1 MACCV
6 LIRDFRH
13 KLVLALLCLLCLSCS
28 DRQPDV
34 SEAGVTPAKAGARL
48 PRLSALPQQGV
59 LMSWME
65 PLAGGHVLKFGVYQN
80 GQWSRSGVVAHGNNW
95 FVNWADMPSVVAMD
109 ADFWVAHWLVRQH
122 GGKSYDY
129 DIVTSVSNDA
139 GLTWSRPQS
148 PHQDG
153 VAAEHGFV
161 SMFPDERGAG
171 MVWLDGR
178 DYVKAEDKAKYPEKS
193 GHFTLRYAR
202 IERDGSIGKETVVD
216 DNTCT
221 CCWTSV
227 AVTPVGAVAAWRG
240 RTDDEIR
247 DNRVAVLRDGA
258 WSVPKPLGE
267 EGWHIAGCPVNGP
280 SVSARGMRVAAAWF
294 TAAGDKP
301 RIRAAFSAD
310 GGLTFWKPVE
320 IDDVAP
326 LGRIG
331 LIWQDDQTV
340 IVSWMAAADSAGK
353 QADLKMRS
361 ISVGGAIG
369 EARNIT
375 RMSGGRDAGV
385 PQIAA
390 TGRGVLLAW
399 TGAAPAHGIKTQ
411 LLPWGALQSD
421 GYWQRVGDAAHMLF
435 AASPLSFSPSICMN
449 PH

>member
-6 LIRDFRH
+6 LIRDFRR

-48 PRLSALPQQGV
+48 PSLSASPQQGV
-59 LMSWME
+59 LMSWVE

-80 GQWSRSGVVAHGNNW
+80 GQWSRSGKVAHGNNW

-109 ADFWVAHWLVRQH
+109 AQFWVAHWLVRQR

-139 GLTWSRPQS
+139 GLTWSQPKS

-153 VAAEHGFV
+153 VAAEHGFA
-161 SMFPDERGAG
+161 SMFPAGRGAG

-178 DYVKAEDKAKYPEKS
+178 EYVKAEDKAKYPEKS

-227 AVTPVGAVAAWRG
+227 AVTPAGAIAAWRG

-258 WSVPKPLGE
+258 WSAPKPLGE

-280 SVSARGMRVAAAWF
+280 SIVARGMLVVAAWF
-294 TAAGDKP
+294 TAEGDRP
-301 RIRAAFSAD
+301 RVRAAFSKD
-310 GGLTFWKPVE
+310 GGQSFGKPIE
-320 IDDVAP
+320 IDDVSP

-331 LIWQDDQTV
+331 LVWRDDDTA
-340 IVSWMAAADSAGK
+340 IISWMAAANTSTKKSSLALRAIHPNGSHGPITHVAEVSAG
-353 QADLKMRS
+353 
-361 ISVGGAIG
+361 
-369 EARNIT
+369 
-375 RMSGGRDAGV
+375 RDTGV
-385 PQIAA
+385 PQMMADDK
-390 TGRGVLLAW
+390 GLMLAW
-399 TGAAPAHGIKTQ
+399 TDPSPNYGIRTAHVS
-411 LLPWGALQSD
+411 WDSLQSK
-421 GYWQRVGDAAHMLF
+421 ASSKPMLF
-435 AASPLSFSPSICMN
+435 AQNALPFIPSICEQS
-449 PH
+449 H